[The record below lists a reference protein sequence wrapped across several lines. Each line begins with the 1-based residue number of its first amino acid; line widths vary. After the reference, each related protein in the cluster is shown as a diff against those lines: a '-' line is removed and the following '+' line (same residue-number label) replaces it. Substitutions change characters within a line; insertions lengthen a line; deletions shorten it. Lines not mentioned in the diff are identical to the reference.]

1 MQVVVYYAE
10 IDELTNKVVMKEHD
24 RFPVDSCYEA
34 RRMIKQWFE
43 IEKDCA
49 EWNIRNAWATQTF
62 MEAHIYGFCRDEHVA
77 IVVEDDHGFNYL
89 DAEWWISEME

>member
-24 RFPVDSCYEA
+24 RFTVDSCYEA

-49 EWNIRNAWATQTF
+49 EWNIRTAWATQTF

-89 DAEWWISEME
+89 DAEWWIDEME

>member
-1 MQVVVYYAE
+1 MQVVIYYAE

-24 RFPVDSCYEA
+24 RFSVDSCYEA

-77 IVVEDDHGFNYL
+77 IVVEDDHDFNYL
-89 DAEWWISEME
+89 DAEWWINEME

>member
-10 IDELTNKVVMKEHD
+10 IDELTSKVVMKEHD

-89 DAEWWISEME
+89 DAEWWIDEME

>member
-49 EWNIRNAWATQTF
+49 EWNIRTAWATQTF

-89 DAEWWISEME
+89 DAEWWIDKME

>member
-10 IDELTNKVVMKEHD
+10 IDELANKVVMKEHD

-89 DAEWWISEME
+89 DAEWWIDEME

>member
-62 MEAHIYGFCRDEHVA
+62 MEVHIYGFCRDEHVA

-89 DAEWWISEME
+89 DAEWWINEME

>member
-1 MQVVVYYAE
+1 MQVVIYYAE

-24 RFPVDSCYEA
+24 RFSVDSCYEA

-62 MEAHIYGFCRDEHVA
+62 MEAHIYGLCRDEHVA

-89 DAEWWISEME
+89 DAEWWINEME

>member
-1 MQVVVYYAE
+1 MQVVIYYAE

-49 EWNIRNAWATQTF
+49 EWNIRTAWATQTF

-89 DAEWWISEME
+89 DAEWWIDEME

>member
-34 RRMIKQWFE
+34 RRMIKQWFA

-89 DAEWWISEME
+89 DAEWWINEME

>member
-49 EWNIRNAWATQTF
+49 EWNIRTAWATQTF

-89 DAEWWISEME
+89 DAEWWIDEME